1 MDRAYFDLYGVPTQL
16 TDEEISWFLEVC
28 EVCKKATGIDVEIT
42 CKIHDWLPGKAKEA
56 LGVIYTDGDRFWI
69 TIDTYFIH
77 ECYEEKFNG
86 GFNLA
91 FEDLQRVIAHELAH
105 ITQWR
110 HCKRHTKITE
120 DLYAKIMAYQENKE
134 DTK

>member
-28 EVCKKATGIDVEIT
+28 EVCKEATGIDVEIT

-77 ECYEEKFNG
+77 ECYEESQFT
-86 GFNLA
+86 
-91 FEDLQRVIAHELAH
+91 H
-105 ITQWR
+105 IYKLHRKKTN
-110 HCKRHTKITE
+110 KII
-120 DLYAKIMAYQENKE
+120 YNN
-134 DTK
+134 